1 MRGYSTDLRERV
13 IRAWQKGITQAKIA
27 EWYEISV
34 SSIKRY
40 IQRIKETGS
49 VEPRRQRKI
58 EGRITKQHEPALHVL
73 VKRRPEAS
81 LVEYCA
87 LWQQETGIR
96 VSIKTMSRVLV
107 RLDLRRKKDGRRTGT
122 Q

>member
-27 EWYEISV
+27 EQYEISV

-40 IQRIKETGS
+40 IQRFKETGS
-49 VEPRRQRKI
+49 VARRRQRKI
-58 EGRITKQHEPALHVL
+58 EGRIAKQHEPAHRAL

-81 LVEYCA
+81 LVEYVD
-87 LWQQETGIR
+87 LW
-96 VSIKTMSRVLV
+96 
-107 RLDLRRKKDGRRTGT
+107 
-122 Q
+122 